1 MKVNILH
8 RISILLILLACSF
21 NPSEAQWY
29 KWHIGAGGGSMTYY
43 GDLSHKFVNLNLQ
56 EPAYH
61 AFIERRLR
69 TSVYL
74 RLESIN
80 GQLLGSDR
88 AQGGWLNKGLDGND
102 YFARSLN
109 FRTRVHDANLSLVF
123 YLIPKRERERAPF
136 LSPYFRLGLGVGYF
150 DVFGDLLNESGN
162 RYFYWT
168 DLSLRDRAEDAPD
181 AAEAIRIRRDKDYE
195 TNLRELAIEKSY
207 NRFKW
212 QIPAAIGF
220 RMRLAEH
227 LSLMLEAQFTYAMT
241 DYLDNVGDL
250 AIRPDITDPFLQYAA
265 DPAGFIGQDKRSM
278 NRRSGFNDAYLY
290 VSAGL
295 AFNIGSTAPPKFKAP
310 LFYPNTLKYIPV
322 EVPVPSDHEALFDS
336 LPSMDAR
343 TSIAA
348 DSGATYPIEYSQW
361 QKLRAI
367 ALAYEDVLDS
377 LYREDLR
384 SKQDSVLKDDL
395 RQYSQ
400 LISPYGGI
408 PMNVKIDSI
417 ALSKVPKS
425 ENQLVLQYFI
435 SIPETAATNDSLN
448 VYVDSSRNEKAFVY
462 RVDTVLSED
471 LLIVEDS
478 ILIIRPGDAL
488 ERSQVDSI
496 YFKTFPLASEYR
508 VPSIIGAP
516 GDTLVSKA
524 RPDTAAGM
532 RYENINFP
540 ETQRFK
546 APVLPLRDTLM
557 LAARS
562 VPAESAPD
570 TALLRNI
577 EDLKQRIDAMQKI
590 RSVPKDTFAAP
601 ATDTILLKKL
611 QDLDQQLTA
620 LKTAPKPVVAR
631 YEAPPVA
638 EQSIL
643 QPEMGQI
650 PTDSTL
656 DKMQRMIN
664 QLAMQR
670 SVSDNPTYSTNP
682 VATGP
687 AYNLSRAER
696 RVIRQDTRTNRSPI
710 FIAYSNPSPHR
721 QASKA
726 AEDKEAETSKVDDSL
741 KISQDSLA
749 RVTTDSVAVRAQT
762 AALAAD
768 KSLGADSVKAAAL
781 QSVANSENSTA
792 LKTELDQIR
801 KGQDS
806 LITLMNKVFEKM
818 ATPAPVT
825 VVTPPSLDPIDI
837 VLRQGPVRVFFG
849 VGQAAVSSQ
858 YRAGLDGIAEQLRK
872 YPKLYVELKGF
883 ADPTG
888 NAVANLLL
896 SEKRAQSVQQYLVK
910 THSISS
916 DRIVILPVGQ
926 ETDSQDMSFSRRVEV
941 KLIRN

>member
-43 GDLSHKFVNLNLQ
+43 GDLSDKFVNLNLQ

-136 LSPYFRLGLGVGYF
+136 LSPYLRLGVGVGYF
-150 DVFGDLLNESGN
+150 DVFGDLLSENGD

-168 DLSLRDRAEDAPD
+168 DLSIRDRAEDAPD

-212 QIPAAIGF
+212 QIPAAVGF

-250 AIRPDITDPFLQYAA
+250 ALRPDITDPFLQYAA
-265 DPAGFIGQDKRSM
+265 DPAGFIGQDKRSID
-278 NRRSGFNDAYLY
+278 RRSGFNDAYLY

-310 LFYPNTLKYIPV
+310 IFYPNTLKYIPV

-336 LPSMDAR
+336 LPAMDAR

-348 DSGATYPIEYSQW
+348 DSGATYPIEYTQW

-384 SKQDSVLKDDL
+384 AQQDSVLKVDL

-400 LISPYGGI
+400 LISPSGGI
-408 PMNVKIDSI
+408 PTNVKIDSI

-425 ENQLVLQYFI
+425 DNQLVLQYFI
-435 SIPETAATNDSLN
+435 SMPEADTINDSLN
-448 VYVDSSRNEKAFVY
+448 TSMDSSLKEKAFVY

-471 LLIVEDS
+471 LLIAEDS
-478 ILIIRPGDAL
+478 TLIIRPDDAL
-488 ERSQVDSI
+488 QRRQIDSI
-496 YFKTFPLASEYR
+496 YFKTLPLASEYR

-557 LAARS
+557 LAERS
-562 VPAESAPD
+562 VPAETAPD
-570 TALLRNI
+570 TALLRSI
-577 EDLKQRIDAMQKI
+577 EDLKQRIDAIQKI
-590 RSVPKDTFAAP
+590 RSVPTDTIAAP
-601 ATDTILLKKL
+601 ATDTLLLKKL
-611 QDLDQQLTA
+611 QDLDQQMTA
-620 LKTAPKPVVAR
+620 LRTAPKPAAAR
-631 YEAPPVA
+631 SEAPPVA
-638 EQSIL
+638 EQSIQ
-643 QPEMGQI
+643 QPELGQN

-670 SVSDNPTYSTNP
+670 SVSDNLTYSTRP
-682 VATGP
+682 VATE
-687 AYNLSRAER
+687 YR
-696 RVIRQDTRTNRSPI
+696 R
-710 FIAYSNPSPHR
+710 
-721 QASKA
+721 
-726 AEDKEAETSKVDDSL
+726 
-741 KISQDSLA
+741 
-749 RVTTDSVAVRAQT
+749 
-762 AALAAD
+762 
-768 KSLGADSVKAAAL
+768 
-781 QSVANSENSTA
+781 
-792 LKTELDQIR
+792 
-801 KGQDS
+801 
-806 LITLMNKVFEKM
+806 
-818 ATPAPVT
+818 
-825 VVTPPSLDPIDI
+825 
-837 VLRQGPVRVFFG
+837 
-849 VGQAAVSSQ
+849 
-858 YRAGLDGIAEQLRK
+858 
-872 YPKLYVELKGF
+872 
-883 ADPTG
+883 
-888 NAVANLLL
+888 
-896 SEKRAQSVQQYLVK
+896 
-910 THSISS
+910 
-916 DRIVILPVGQ
+916 
-926 ETDSQDMSFSRRVEV
+926 
-941 KLIRN
+941 